1 MRLWVPVCVALLL
14 AAGTGAG
21 RAQQQQGEPGCVPE
35 TLPFAA
41 NTANQLTGKALSG
54 PLGSKTLVALRTRTG
69 RGARQLRFKFTLR
82 PDGSALIRCEGRPD
96 EAGAWQPCR
105 QFNPENTQAPD
116 RDLGTWRIEAD
127 QLVFQR
133 IRFSAAGRDEGRF
146 TFHRASGVVEIRRLS
161 GPGFCLP
168 GAVTFE

>member
-1 MRLWVPVCVALLL
+1 MRLCVPICAALVL
-14 AAGTGAG
+14 AAGAGAG
-21 RAQQQQGEPGCVPE
+21 RAQQQGEPGCVAE

-41 NTANQLTGKALSG
+41 NTANQLKGEALSG

-69 RGARQLRFKFTLR
+69 RGARKLRFKFTLR
-82 PDGSALIRCEGRPD
+82 PDGSAVILCEGRPD

-105 QFNPENTQAPD
+105 QFNPESTRAPG
-116 RDLGTWRIEAD
+116 RDLGIWRIEAD

-146 TFHRASGVVEIRRLS
+146 TFHQANGVVEIRRLS